1 MKIKISFFLILLLTL
16 GIFPE
21 ESKENSQLLFAVQAV
36 NIEKARQAIRNGA
49 DVNAIDE
56 DGWPLFISAVN
67 SENDGMI
74 NLFLRS
80 GAKVDVTGPDGKTA
94 LMHVLSSKKI
104 KIAEWLIKSG
114 ASMNAK
120 DSTGKTV
127 LMYAAEAESES
138 LVKKAVAAKADIY
151 ARDKKGWTALNYA
164 MNGRNKNVIKF
175 LGQYETKP
183 TDFLIALEN
192 GDTIKARTMLRQG
205 MDPNF
210 KNENGEPAI
219 FIAIKSNNRMML
231 KLLLEYNADVNF
243 KNSKGYTILMYCLSA
258 GKIELA
264 MELLKYGALADF
276 NYKYAEG
283 KTALMI
289 AILSK
294 DRRFMQSIVKFRQ
307 DVNIRDDYGNTALM
321 YAAGMGMG
329 DLVKTLLEKG
339 AKKEIQRKD
348 GRTAL
353 DIAKAKGNTYI
364 EKLLE

>member
-1 MKIKISFFLILLLTL
+1 VKLISSLLVILFITL
-16 GIFPE
+16 QVIPE
-21 ESKENSQLLFAVQAV
+21 ESTDSQLLFAVQAL

-49 DVNAIDE
+49 NVNGIDE

-67 SENDGMI
+67 SENEGMI

-94 LMHVLSSKKI
+94 LMHSLSSKKT

-114 ASMNAK
+114 ASMTVK
-120 DSTGKTV
+120 DSSGKTV
-127 LMYAAEAESES
+127 LMYAAEAEYEPII
-138 LVKKAVAAKADIY
+138 KKAISAKADVY
-151 ARDKKGWTALNYA
+151 ARDKKGWNALNYA
-164 MNGRNKNVIKF
+164 MNGRNKNIIKL

-192 GDTIKARTMLRQG
+192 GDTIKVRTMLRQG

-219 FIAIKSNNRMML
+219 FVAIKSNDRIML

-294 DRRFMQSIVKFRQ
+294 DRRFFQSIVKFRQ
-307 DVNIRDDYGNTALM
+307 DVNLRDDYGNTALM
-321 YAAGMGMG
+321 YAAGMGIG

-339 AKKEIQRKD
+339 AKKDIQRKD

-353 DIAKAKGNTYI
+353 DIAKAKGYAYVT
-364 EKLLE
+364 KLLE